1 MFNSPAGWPED
12 VSSAFTSEAVRAQEP
27 ETVLE
32 VLNLPAGEYAV
43 VVLHDENMNK
53 KLDRNWLGK
62 PNEQWGMSN
71 NPHFTHSAPSFGR
84 ARFAFVGDEQLHIG
98 LR

>member
-1 MFNSPAGWPED
+1 VPAQ
-12 VSSAFTSEAVRAQEP
+12 AP

-32 VLNLPAGEYAV
+32 VHNLPAGEYAV
-43 VVLHDENMNK
+43 VVLHDENSNK

-62 PNEQWGMSN
+62 PKEQWGMSN
-71 NPHFTHSAPSFGR
+71 NPHFSHSAPAFGSASFP
-84 ARFAFVGDEQLHIG
+84 FAGDEQLHIE